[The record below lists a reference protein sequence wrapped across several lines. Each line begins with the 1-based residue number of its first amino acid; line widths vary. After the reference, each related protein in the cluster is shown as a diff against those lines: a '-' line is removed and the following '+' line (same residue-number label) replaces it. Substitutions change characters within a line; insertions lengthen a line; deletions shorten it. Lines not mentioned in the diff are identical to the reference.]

1 MTWRKQPTQRHQKL
15 AQMPPFS
22 KRGEEARSLFA
33 FYRLVS
39 DNVYMKLTLQTQL
52 FPDKKQAEML
62 KETLKAFNGACS
74 WLAVK
79 AFEIKCTNKVE
90 LQQLFYYEL
99 KEKFNLSAQMTVRAI
114 AQTVEAYKRDKTICP
129 KFREYA
135 SMPYDQ
141 RMMSFK
147 GVDRVSLLTLQGRIV
162 VPFVMGKYQAEKFSN
177 AIGQS
182 DLNFRERDDK
192 WFLLVTVDIPD
203 GAEIPTTDFI
213 GVDLGISQIATPS
226 EGEPF
231 AGDDVKRV
239 TKRYS
244 DLRQTLQHKASK
256 QSQNGKRPRNIRKF
270 LKRISKKVRNFKRH
284 TNHVISKKIV
294 AQAIGTRK
302 AVALEDLT
310 GIRKRC
316 ERRHRR
322 TQRAI
327 FSGWSFAELRGYITY
342 KAKLA
347 GIPVVLVNPKNTSRE
362 CYACGHIAK
371 ENRKSQAEFVCV
383 QCSHSDNADLNA
395 SKIIA
400 RRASCKYAQS
410 SESLEFQYSS

>member
-1 MTWRKQPTQRHQKL
+1 
-15 AQMPPFS
+15 
-22 KRGEEARSLFA
+22 
-33 FYRLVS
+33 
-39 DNVYMKLTLQTQL
+39 MKLTLQTQL
-52 FPDKKQAEML
+52 FPDKEQAEML
-62 KETLKAFNGACS
+62 KETLKAFNAACS
-74 WLAVK
+74 WLAEK
-79 AFEIKCTNKVE
+79 AFEIKCANKVQ
-90 LQQLFYYEL
+90 LQQLFYHEL

-147 GVDRVSLLTLQGRIV
+147 GVDKVSLLTLKGRVI

-177 AIGQS
+177 AVGQS
-182 DLNFRERDDK
+182 DLHFRERDNK

-203 GAEIPTTDFI
+203 GVEIPTTDFI

-239 TKRYS
+239 MKKYAE
-244 DLRQTLQHKASK
+244 LRQTLQHKASK
-256 QSQNGKRPRNIRKF
+256 QSQSGKRPRNIRKF
-270 LKRISKKVRNFKRH
+270 LKRISKRVRNFKKH
-284 TNHVISKKIV
+284 SNHVISKKIV
-294 AQAIGTRK
+294 ETVIGTRK
-302 AVALEDLT
+302 AIALEDLT
-310 GIRKRC
+310 GIRNRC
-316 ERRHRR
+316 EKRHRKS
-322 TQRAI
+322 QRAI
-327 FSGWSFAELRGYITY
+327 FSGWSFYELRQFIEY

-371 ENRKSQAEFVCV
+371 ENRKSQSDFVCV
-383 QCSHSDNADLNA
+383 NCNHSSNADLNA
-395 SKIIA
+395 AKVIS
-400 RRASCKYAQS
+400 RRASVSIAQS
-410 SESLEFQYSS
+410 SESLEFQYSSRVQD

>member
-1 MTWRKQPTQRHQKL
+1 
-15 AQMPPFS
+15 
-22 KRGEEARSLFA
+22 
-33 FYRLVS
+33 
-39 DNVYMKLTLQTQL
+39 MKLSLQTQL
-52 FPDKKQAEML
+52 FPNKEQSETL
-62 KETLKAFNGACS
+62 KETLKAFNSACS
-74 WLAVK
+74 WLAEK
-79 AFEIKCTNKVE
+79 AFALKCANKVE

-147 GVDRVSLLTLQGRIV
+147 GVDKVSLLTLQGRII

-182 DLNFRERDDK
+182 DLVFRERDGK

-203 GAEIPTTDFI
+203 GETFPTTDFI
-213 GVDLGISQIATPS
+213 GVDLGITNLATPS
-226 EGEPF
+226 IGEPF
-231 AGDDVKRV
+231 AGDDVKRIS
-239 TKRYS
+239 KKYA
-244 DLRQTLQHKASK
+244 DLRQTLQRKASA
-256 QSQNGKRPRNIRKF
+256 QSKNGKRSRNIRKF
-270 LKRISKKVRNFKRH
+270 LKRISKKVRNFKKH
-284 TNHVISKKIV
+284 SNHVISKKIV
-294 AQAIGTRK
+294 QTAIDTRK
-302 AVALEDLT
+302 GIALEDLS

-316 ERRHRR
+316 EKRFRKS
-322 TQRAI
+322 QRAM
-327 FSGWSFAELRGYITY
+327 FSGWAFYELRNYIAY

-362 CYACGHIAK
+362 CFECGHIAK
-371 ENRKSQAEFVCV
+371 ENRKSQSEFECV
-383 QCSHSDNADLNA
+383 NCSHKNNADINA

-400 RRASCKYAQS
+400 RRASVSIAQS
-410 SESLEFQYSS
+410 SESLELNYST